1 MVLRFAFIFLGG
13 LTGLY
18 GISLVMAVLLV
29 NLCKLN
35 NLGVPF
41 TSPVTPLTL
50 RAMGDVFV
58 RVGWKRLGRGERLQD
73 LRGSDL
79 DSTSIGR

>member
-1 MVLRFAFIFLGG
+1 MVKMCLIEGVV
-13 LTGLY
+13 
-18 GISLVMAVLLV
+18 VMAVLLV

-50 RAMGDVFV
+50 RAMRDVFV